1 MRPRS
6 VTDKP
11 WRRDLRPVEG
21 KEDHFLMLTG
31 QHTELERKYVV
42 PTDVR
47 VPELTGLPG
56 VDRVAPPD
64 EIELDA
70 TYFDTADL
78 ALAGA
83 GITLRRRTGG
93 ADAGW
98 HLKLPVSTDVRS
110 ELRRPLAEGQGEAP
124 AELLDCVR
132 AFVRDHEV
140 APVMSLRSRR
150 VVHRLLAA
158 DGRTLAELCDDHVTA
173 QHTADV
179 SPPERWREWEVELVD
194 GTALLEPVEGL
205 LLKAGASSAV
215 FSSKLARALGG
226 RLPSPTGRPRAKR
239 LRRSDTTGVLLTVYL
254 NEQVARLKQEDLRLR
269 TGDADGVHEM
279 RIAARRLRSV
289 LATYRPVLAPGSAEE
304 LRADLKWLG
313 GVLAPARDAQVQRKR
328 LGELVSSQPADL
340 VLGAVAQRIDD
351 ELGARFRSGHSE
363 AELALTGKRYFRL
376 LDQLDAFT
384 SAPPFSEAAD
394 QPVRRGVP
402 RLLQADL
409 KRVRKRHRAV
419 EDAAD
424 QHARDLAHHE
434 VRKAA
439 KRLRYAAETARPV
452 FGKRAKRLGT
462 RAKRIQQVLGEH
474 QDTVVARAI
483 LREIGVR
490 AHLDAE
496 NGFTFG
502 RLHAL
507 EQTRAAELESEYPPL
522 LDRLPTRKLRSWLD
536 D

>member
-1 MRPRS
+1 M
-6 VTDKP
+6 V
-11 WRRDLRPVEG
+11 
-21 KEDHFLMLTG
+21 TG
-31 QHTELERKYVV
+31 QHTEIERKYDV
-42 PTDVR
+42 PPDAR
-47 VPELTGLPG
+47 VPELTGLPD

-64 EIELDA
+64 EVELDA

-78 ALAGA
+78 ALARA

-110 ELRRPLAEGQGEAP
+110 EVRRPLEEGHGEAP
-124 AELLDCVR
+124 AELLAYVR

-150 VVHRLLAA
+150 VVHRLLDA
-158 DGRTLAELCDDHVTA
+158 DGRILAELCDDHVTA
-173 QHTADV
+173 QRPADG

-194 GTALLEPVEGL
+194 GTALLEPVEAL
-205 LLKAGASSAV
+205 LLQAGASSSACP
-215 FSSKLARALGG
+215 SKLARALGG
-226 RLPSPTGRPRAKR
+226 RLPDPTGWPRASR
-239 LRRSDTTGVLLTVYL
+239 LRRNDATGLLLTEYL
-254 NEQVARLKQEDLRLR
+254 SEQVALLKQEDMRLR
-269 TGDADGVHEM
+269 AGEAAGVHQM
-279 RIAARRLRSV
+279 RIAARRLRSA
-289 LATYRPVLAPGSAEE
+289 LATYRDVLAPGSAEGLRAE
-304 LRADLKWLG
+304 LRWLG
-313 GVLAPARDAQVQRKR
+313 GVLAPARDAQVMRER
-328 LGELVSSQPADL
+328 LGELVRRQPAEL
-340 VLGAVAQRIDD
+340 VLGAVAHRIDD
-351 ELGARFRSGHSE
+351 ELGARFRAGRSE
-363 AELALTGKRYFRL
+363 AELALAGKRYFRL
-376 LDQLDAFT
+376 LDRLDAFT
-384 SAPPFSEAAD
+384 SAPPFSEAAE

-409 KRVRKRHRAV
+409 KRVQKRYCAV

-452 FGKRAKRLGT
+452 FGQRAKRLGT

-474 QDTVVARAI
+474 QDTVVARAT

-490 AHLDAE
+490 ASLDGE

-507 EQTRAAELESEYPPL
+507 EQTRASELESEYPPL
-522 LDRLPTRKLRSWLD
+522 LDDLPTRKLRSWLD
-536 D
+536 H

>member
-1 MRPRS
+1 M
-6 VTDKP
+6 V
-11 WRRDLRPVEG
+11 
-21 KEDHFLMLTG
+21 TG
-31 QHTELERKYVV
+31 QHTEVERKYDV
-42 PTDVR
+42 PPDAR
-47 VPELTGLPG
+47 VPELTCLPE
-56 VDRVAPPD
+56 VDRVAPAD
-64 EIELDA
+64 EVELDA

-98 HLKLPVSTDVRS
+98 HLKLPVSTDVRT
-110 ELRRPLAEGQGEAP
+110 ELRRPLEYGHGEPP
-124 AELLDCVR
+124 AELLEYVR

-150 VVHRLLAA
+150 VVHRLLDA
-158 DGRTLAELCDDHVTA
+158 DGRNLAELCDDHVTA
-173 QHTADV
+173 QDPADG
-179 SPPERWREWEVELVD
+179 SPPEHWREWEVELVD
-194 GTALLEPVEGL
+194 GTTLLEPVEAL
-205 LLKAGASSAV
+205 LLKAGASSAA

-226 RLPSPTGRPRAKR
+226 RLPSPTGPTAKR
-239 LRRSDTTGVLLTVYL
+239 LRRNDATGVLLTEYL
-254 NEQVARLKQEDLRLR
+254 SEQVARLKQEDLRLR
-269 TGDADGVHEM
+269 TGDAEGVHQM
-279 RIAARRLRSV
+279 RIAARRLRSA
-289 LATYRPVLAPGSAEE
+289 LATYRHVLAPGSAEG

-313 GVLAPARDAQVQRKR
+313 GVLAPARDAQVLGER
-328 LGELVSSQPADL
+328 LGELVRCQPAEL

-351 ELGARFRSGHSE
+351 ELGARFRAGRSE
-363 AELALTGKRYFRL
+363 AELALAGTRYFRL
-376 LDQLDAFT
+376 LDRLDAFT
-384 SAPPFSEAAD
+384 SSPPFSAAAE
-394 QPVRRGVP
+394 QPVRREVP

-424 QHARDLAHHE
+424 QPARDLAHHE

-474 QDTVVARAI
+474 QDTVVARAT

-490 AHLDAE
+490 AHLDGE

-507 EQTRAAELESEYPPL
+507 EETRAAELESEYPPL
-522 LDRLPTRKLRSWLD
+522 LDRLPTRKRRSWLD
-536 D
+536 H

>member
-1 MRPRS
+1 M
-6 VTDKP
+6 
-11 WRRDLRPVEG
+11 RPVED
-21 KEDHFLMLTG
+21 EVENLLMVPD
-31 QHTELERKYVV
+31 QHTEIERKYDVS
-42 PTDVR
+42 TDAR
-47 VPELTGLPG
+47 IPELLGLPE

-64 EIELDA
+64 EVELDA

-78 ALAGA
+78 ALARA

-98 HLKLPVSTDVRS
+98 HLKLPVSTDTRS
-110 ELRRPLAEGQGEAP
+110 ELRLPLEEGHGEAP
-124 AELLDCVR
+124 AELLEIVR

-150 VVHRLLAA
+150 VVHRLLGA
-158 DGRTLAELCDDHVTA
+158 DGRTLAELCDDRVIA
-173 QHTADV
+173 QHPADGA
-179 SPPERWREWEVELVD
+179 PLERWREWEVELVD
-194 GTALLEPVEGL
+194 GTTLLEPLEAL
-205 LLKAGASSAV
+205 LLKAGASSAT
-215 FSSKLARALGG
+215 SASKLARAMGEK
-226 RLPSPTGRPRAKR
+226 LPGSTGPPPSKR
-239 LRRSDTTGVLLTVYL
+239 LGRNDATGLLLTKYL
-254 NEQVARLKQEDLRLR
+254 SEQVARLKQEDLRLR
-269 TGDADGVHEM
+269 VGDAEGVHQM
-279 RIAARRLRSV
+279 RIAARRLRSA
-289 LATYRPVLAPGSAEE
+289 LATYRDVLAPGSAEG

-313 GVLAPARDAQVQRKR
+313 GVLAPARDAQVLRER
-328 LGELVSSQPADL
+328 LGELVQRQPAEL

-351 ELGARFRSGHSE
+351 ELGATFKSGRSE
-363 AELALTGKRYFRL
+363 AELALAGKRYFRF
-376 LDQLDAFT
+376 LDRLDAFT
-384 SAPPFSEAAD
+384 SAPPFSEEAE

-452 FGKRAKRLGT
+452 FGKRAKRLGK

-474 QDTVVARAI
+474 QDTVVARAT
-483 LREIGVR
+483 LRELGVR
-490 AHLDAE
+490 AHLAGE

-507 EQTRAAELESEYPPL
+507 EQTRAAELETEYPPL
-522 LDRLPTRKLRSWLD
+522 LDDLPTRKLRTWLD